1 MRWRSFLFAIL
12 ALGGRDQALGVEFPY
27 VAYVNS
33 ADVYVRSGP
42 GRDYYPTDKLQKGE
56 KVEVYRHDPGGWYA
70 IRPPRHSFSWVSSR
84 HLDPSG
90 NGLGAVNSPRVVA
103 RVGSAFSDVRDV
115 IQVRLDKGEK
125 VELFDPPASDSPWCK
140 ISPPS
145 GEFRWVFSKY
155 VDRDGAAEVARSE
168 QEAFPAEGS
177 SGARP
182 VERPERGVRLASGS
196 RAAGSTTDDPD
207 ARVSAATQPSP
218 GSSGSVAL
226 QREIDRIELELSAMV
241 VEEISVWSF
250 DPLQSRAG
258 ALLDEAQTPLERGRV
273 RVLLTKLARFEDIQQ
288 RHLAVRR
295 VHEGTGRKNNPMGGS
310 ELHRAEAPR
319 FDGVGRLSPVISEK
333 VGGPQYALVDPSNA
347 VVSFIT
353 AAPGVNLRP
362 FVDKYVGVN
371 GQRGYMTDLHRQHI
385 NVQRVTLLD
394 VQRR

>member
-12 ALGGRDQALGVEFPY
+12 ALGGRGQALGIDFPY
-27 VAYVNS
+27 VAFVNT

-42 GRDYYPTDKLQKGE
+42 GRDYYPTDKLLKGE
-56 KVEVYRHDPGGWYA
+56 KVEIYRHDPGGWYA

-84 HLDPSG
+84 HLDPLG
-90 NGLGAVNSPRVVA
+90 KGLATVNSPRVVA

-125 VELFDPPASDSPWCK
+125 VELFDRPASDSPWCK
-140 ISPPS
+140 ISPPA

-155 VDRDGAAEVARSE
+155 VDRDGAPEVAQSE
-168 QEAFPAEGS
+168 QEGLQTEESLDAREADRPA
-177 SGARP
+177 
-182 VERPERGVRLASGS
+182 RGVRLASDLHADEPATDAS
-196 RAAGSTTDDPD
+196 DAHPSTAAQQPTGQTGSTF
-207 ARVSAATQPSP
+207 
-218 GSSGSVAL
+218 L

-241 VEEISVWSF
+241 VEEVSVWSF
-250 DPLQSRAG
+250 ERLQRRAE
-258 ALLDEAQTPLERGRV
+258 ALLDEAQTSLERGRV
-273 RVLLTKLARFEDIQQ
+273 RMLLTKLSRFEDIQQ
-288 RHLAVRR
+288 RHLAGRR
-295 VHEGTGRKNNPMGGS
+295 VQEEAGRRTGPLGGS

-319 FDGVGRLSPVISEK
+319 FDGVGRLAPVISEK

-347 VVSFIT
+347 VVSFIS

>member
-1 MRWRSFLFAIL
+1 MRWCSFLFAIL
-12 ALGGRDQALGVEFPY
+12 ALGARNQALGIEFPY
-27 VAYVNS
+27 AAYVNS

-42 GRDYYPTDKLQKGE
+42 GRDYYPTDKLQKGA

-70 IRPPRHSFSWVSSR
+70 IRPPRQSFSWVSSR
-84 HLDPSG
+84 HLDPAG
-90 NGLGAVNSPRVVA
+90 NGLATVNSPRVVA

-125 VELFDPPASDSPWCK
+125 VELVDSPASDSPWCK

-155 VDRDGAAEVARSE
+155 VDRDGAAEVARDE
-168 QEAFPAEGS
+168 QDALPGEES
-177 SGARP
+177 SIPRAA
-182 VERPERGVRLASGS
+182 ERPERGIRLASGLRES
-196 RAAGSTTDDPD
+196 QPTTDDPD
-207 ARVSAATQPSP
+207 ARVSAAAEPPDSP
-218 GSSGSVAL
+218 GSAAL
-226 QREIDRIELELSAMV
+226 RREIDRIELELSAMV

-250 DPLQSRAG
+250 DRLQNRAE
-258 ALLDEAQTPLERGRV
+258 ALLDEAQTPLQRGRV
-273 RVLLTKLARFEDIQQ
+273 RVLLTKLARFEDIKQ
-288 RHLAVRR
+288 RHLSVRHMQEDTDR
-295 VHEGTGRKNNPMGGS
+295 ANSQLGGS
-310 ELHRAEAPR
+310 EPHRPEAPR

-333 VGGPQYALVDPSNA
+333 VGGPQFALVDQSNA

>member
-1 MRWRSFLFAIL
+1 MRWRCFFFAIL
-12 ALGGRDQALGVEFPY
+12 ALGGRGQALGIEFPY

-42 GRDYYPTDKLQKGE
+42 GRDYYPTDKLQKGQ

-84 HLDPSG
+84 HLDREG
-90 NGLGAVNSPRVVA
+90 NRLATVNSPRVVA

-125 VELFDPPASDSPWCK
+125 AELVDPPASDSPWCK

-155 VDRDGAAEVARSE
+155 VDRDGGALVARDEPDASPSE
-168 QEAFPAEGS
+168 ESFETPA
-177 SGARP
+177 A
-182 VERPERGVRLASGS
+182 ERPERGIRLASGS
-196 RAAGSTTDDPD
+196 REDRATTDDPQ
-207 ARVSAATQPSP
+207 ARVSGAIQPPADSSPAA
-218 GSSGSVAL
+218 AL
-226 QREIDRIELELSAMV
+226 QREIDRIEWELSVMA

-250 DPLQSRAG
+250 DNLQSRAE
-258 ALLDEAQTPLERGRV
+258 ALLDEARTPLERGRV
-273 RVLLTKLARFEDIQQ
+273 RVLLTKLARFEDIKQ
-288 RHLAVRR
+288 RYLAVRR
-295 VHEGTGRKNNPMGGS
+295 VREGTDRTPSPLAGS
-310 ELHRAEAPR
+310 GLHRSETPR

-333 VGGPQYALVDPSNA
+333 VGGPQFALVDQSNA

-362 FVDKYVGVN
+362 YVDKYVGVN
-371 GQRGYMTDLHRQHI
+371 GQRGYMTDLRRQHI